1 MTICIGYQTTVP
13 VLRHGI
19 RRRLPTGVLLGVLAG
34 VVVAVGGV
42 SLLVTLGPE
51 GETRGESRGENRDGS
66 RPCTEKSLALETES
80 AGPTPK
86 RTGAS
91 FFSAFRAAMRLFLDY
106 GD

>member
-19 RRRLPTGVLLGVLAG
+19 RRRLPTGVLAG
-34 VVVAVGGV
+34 LVAAVGGA
-42 SLLVTLGPE
+42 SLLVTLSKE

-66 RPCTEKSLALETES
+66 RRCTEKYLALETES

-91 FFSAFRAAMRLFLDY
+91 LFLGFSRRDASFPRLW
-106 GD
+106 

>member
-42 SLLVTLGPE
+42 SLLVTLSPE
-51 GETRGESRGENRDGS
+51 GETRGENRDGS